1 MPSVTT
7 VIDDKSPLILYDPT
21 WRQGT
26 AQDEYATDYYLG
38 TFTINNVTNGSV
50 TFNFNGTAVW
60 LYGANRPN
68 HGSYTVQ
75 VDSATYSGFNGAGDN
90 LFQQSLFNTSSLSQ
104 AAHSVK
110 LTNTATGGLYVD
122 IDMIVWQSQVGNT
135 DDQLTTEV
143 VQNTD
148 SRFQYQQ
155 SWATTSSSFDFNLF
169 SNGTGHVTQAYD
181 ANVTFTFTGEVVS
194 LYGTSGLS
202 NGPYLAQLDGGQTI
216 QYNASNAYPTNY
228 GVMIYHADNLG
239 SGTHQLLLTNL
250 PGVTGQS
257 LTIDYAQLWTTADT
271 TETSGSTSQLSS
283 GAIAGIAIAVA
294 VAVLSAGVAIFFYRR
309 WKTALATH
317 QDLYRVYTSQ
327 RPPPDL
333 ATVPPTGV
341 SSSLETRSNASLVR
355 NDPSIQALS
364 GRVQQPANNHA
375 AQYHGAVPVT
385 SGSRNSR
392 SVIDTVS
399 SSSQPPADEGSER
412 RPLPEAPGGGL
423 SLSDEFPKLGGS
435 RPRQSMMTVDDSSI
449 APSEAPPN
457 YTQAT
462 GNAAIPHE

>member
-1 MPSVTT
+1 M
-7 VIDDKSPLILYDPT
+7 L
-21 WRQGT
+21 
-26 AQDEYATDYYLG
+26 
-38 TFTINNVTNGSV
+38 
-50 TFNFNGTAVW
+50 
-60 LYGANRPN
+60 
-68 HGSYTVQ
+68 
-75 VDSATYSGFNGAGDN
+75 SAHRLAALTH
-90 LFQQSLFNTSSLSQ
+90 LS
-104 AAHSVK
+104 
-110 LTNTATGGLYVD
+110 
-122 IDMIVWQSQVGNT
+122 
-135 DDQLTTEV
+135 
-143 VQNTD
+143 
-148 SRFQYQQ
+148 
-155 SWATTSSSFDFNLF
+155 
-169 SNGTGHVTQAYD
+169 
-181 ANVTFTFTGEVVS
+181 GEVVS
-194 LYGTSGLS
+194 LYGTSGPS
-202 NGPYLAQLDGGQTI
+202 NGPYLAQLDGGQAI
-216 QYNASNAYPTNY
+216 QYNASHAYPTNY

-257 LTIDYAQLWTTADT
+257 LTIDYAQLWTTAEYIAIEFMIHSLLINLYFLQCYRNFGLHKVCSKNLVNAAASLLDH
-271 TETSGSTSQLSS
+271 SQLSS
-283 GAIAGIAIAVA
+283 GAIAGIAIAAA

-399 SSSQPPADEGSER
+399 SSSQPPADEVR
-412 RPLPEAPGGGL
+412 RFSLVNYSKDVECVHTHRDRNEGLCQKLPEEACHCPTN
-423 SLSDEFPKLGGS
+423 FRNLGV
-435 RPRQSMMTVDDSSI
+435 RDLVRV
-449 APSEAPPN
+449 
-457 YTQAT
+457 
-462 GNAAIPHE
+462 